1 MSSSQ
6 TNDKQ
11 KINEFLEPGFKH
23 EKINSLMSI
32 IPESVEQQDSSP
44 SKKYS
49 TVSQSENSLH
59 AFALL
64 KIKSRDMDQNQ
75 NQTHAYTA
83 SKTIVPENT
92 LEPNGQVKASN
103 LLS

>member
-1 MSSSQ
+1 MPSSQ

-11 KINEFLEPGFKH
+11 KINEFLQPGFKH

-49 TVSQSENSLH
+49 TVSQSEKSLH

-92 LEPNGQVKASN
+92 LDSN
-103 LLS
+103 D